1 MAKALRVLIAGAG
14 IGGLTAALALLQK
27 GIDVEVFERAPEL
40 KEAGAGLH
48 CSPNGVRVLQT
59 LGLNDALERVAVK
72 AVDRDIRLWDTG
84 QSWRLPNHGASSE
97 ERYGAPY
104 LFLHRGDLHAML
116 VNAIRVKRPEILHVN
131 ARCVDFAQ
139 DGSGVTLDVEG
150 HGSVR
155 GDVLIGA
162 DGVKSIVR
170 GKLFGD
176 DNPKFTGRLAWRGLV
191 PIERLPE
198 PMRAPIT
205 TNWIGPNGSV
215 TTYPVR
221 KGELMNFVTLVNR
234 DDWQAESWTDQGTID
249 ECLHDMRGWHD
260 DVHEIIRNIDVPY
273 KWGLFLRDPLTSWTS
288 GRISLLGD
296 ACHPMLPYLGQGAN
310 MAIEDGMVLAR
321 SLDAFDDVE
330 VALTHYERA
339 RGERASTIVLKS
351 REQGDRVNRSEL
363 GDSASAARYIEA
375 QWSGGNI
382 AQRYDWIFDYDAT
395 SVEI

>member
-116 VNAIRVKRPEILHVN
+116 VSAIRAQRPEILHVN